1 MVAMVAGTRGYRI
14 RGGYVLP
21 TAPRGCSPG
30 RWCGVARRWCA
41 RGPAARRAC
50 RSDGQPA
57 GRRHGRRR
65 GRHSLPWPAPW
76 PGRRGWPPAPV
87 PDRTGRLRRSAGP
100 AGRAVLPIPP
110 GPSLYR
116 RRSSRRRRPPGASG
130 RPPGRPACRPGS
142 NPPHPGRRRSP
153 RDDCADGRGRR
164 RCPPRPVPRR
174 RPGSGRGLLEILGG
188 VAQFD
193 ARRLAPV
200 EVRHQHAVA
209 LLGQLVGHGAHGG
222 VDAEDLL
229 AQDDARTATVDGGH
243 EVGVEGAGRR
253 RYVDIGSGHRKRLQV
268 AQVWNH
274 LRRGARCGAVRRLP
288 RPSPW
293 RS

>member
-1 MVAMVAGTRGYRI
+1 MVDAGVDI
-14 RGGYVLP
+14 
-21 TAPRGCSPG
+21 AF
-30 RWCGVARRWCA
+30 
-41 RGPAARRAC
+41 
-50 RSDGQPA
+50 
-57 GRRHGRRR
+57 R
-65 GRHSLPWPAPW
+65 GRHRGQGGEDGLPRRFRTELVGFGEVQDQPAAQSFQFLQ
-76 PGRRGWPPAPV
+76 GLLDTDAVVADGAGHLGQS
-87 PDRTGRLRRSAGP
+87 TGRQVGQLAAQAVTHHTKAGV
-100 AGRAVLPIPP
+100 AHLGTTAQMVE
-110 GPSLYR
+110 GGADVYHAQSLVE
-116 RRSSRRRRPPGASG
+116 GLVVAE
-130 RPPGRPACRPGS
+130 
-142 NPPHPGRRRSP
+142 
-153 RDDCADGRGRR
+153 
-164 RCPPRPVPRR
+164 
-174 RPGSGRGLLEILGG
+174 GLLEILGG

-229 AQDDARTATVDGGH
+229 AQDDARTAPVDGGH

-274 LRRGARCGAVRRLP
+274 LRRGSRCGAVRRLP